1 MGAAAGTGVG
11 TGAWIRAGPE
21 ADAPPSRSP
30 PTFLDLRLKEDLY
43 ALTERLRLLLSGAVG
58 AGVKAESVPG
68 GEHGPGWIEVRTTGV
83 QALMLAGRLTP

>member
-1 MGAAAGTGVG
+1 M
-11 TGAWIRAGPE
+11 
-21 ADAPPSRSP
+21 
-30 PTFLDLRLKEDLY
+30 
-43 ALTERLRLLLSGAVG
+43 RLLLSGAVG